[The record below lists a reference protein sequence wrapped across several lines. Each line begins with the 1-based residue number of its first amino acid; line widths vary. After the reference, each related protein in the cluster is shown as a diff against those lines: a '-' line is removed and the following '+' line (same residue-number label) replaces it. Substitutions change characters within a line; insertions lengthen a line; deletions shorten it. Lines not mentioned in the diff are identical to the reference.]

1 MGVEAAETAG
11 AVPHRMMALSIPSCP
26 ILRCLF
32 GPHYTALRLSAGRFG
47 GGRGRGRVSL
57 QLVYALSIVSITWVD

>member
-11 AVPHRMMALSIPSCP
+11 AVPHRMMALPYP

-32 GPHYTALRLSAGRFG
+32 GPRYTALRLSAGRSG
-47 GGRGRGRVSL
+47 GGAAGVVSQL
-57 QLVYALSIVSITWVD
+57 HLVYTLSIVSITWVD